1 MTRCS
6 TLLKRVGSYTT
17 RPGGLSGHF
26 KWLPYQEDLGLTMQR
41 SRQQFLAG
49 FLRLLCGKKKKT
61 RERVGVFVSQPLFLI
76 CSSCISKVT
85 LGPRFTVISWT
96 RFLVPRDFTFLQRRP
111 MKRAVMHLSLA
122 RLRRGPLWPSPYYYP
137 TNALYANQTV
147 FKMFAILLTC

>member
-26 KWLPYQEDLGLTMQR
+26 KWLPDQEDLGLTMQR

-49 FLRLLCGKKKKT
+49 FLRLLCGKKT
-61 RERVGVFVSQPLFLI
+61 RERVGVFISQPLFLI
-76 CSSCISKVT
+76 CLKLHFQGYSRTTIHRHLMDSLPCSPGFYFSSKKAHEES
-85 LGPRFTVISWT
+85 S
-96 RFLVPRDFTFLQRRP
+96 D
-111 MKRAVMHLSLA
+111 ASSLA
-122 RLRRGPLWPSPYYYP
+122 RLRRGPLRPSPYYYP

>member
-1 MTRCS
+1 MLDHTRLVQADCQVISNGYHTRRTLDLRCS
-6 TLLKRVGSYTT
+6 VADSSSWQDFSDSFVAK
-17 RPGGLSGHF
+17 
-26 KWLPYQEDLGLTMQR
+26 
-41 SRQQFLAG
+41 
-49 FLRLLCGKKKKT
+49 KKKKT
-61 RERVGVFVSQPLFLI
+61 RERVGVFISQPLFLI

-122 RLRRGPLWPSPYYYP
+122 RLRRGPLRPSPYYFP